1 MNHDATF
8 RERVHEFW
16 NWFPDQ
22 ADQLTAA
29 VKSDNPKESLASF
42 FDDVRAKIGG
52 LAWAF
57 GPGSTEDT
65 LSFTVTGE
73 GEKSRQ
79 LLAQYWL
86 DNAVPVPGWDFY
98 CSRQATSAE
107 DLQAIQIEVGGA
119 RVDANT
125 MLVEMNA
132 DEENQVVDLQAWHP
146 ALETLDENNRY
157 NIAFL
162 LLDEALGE
170 YGTQAKLGTIELK
183 PSSEGQPL
191 TKPLA
196 ELPSYLESLWAEK
209 GWEENSPLETYT
221 GYQSEPS
228 DGFVRSDTIA
238 GYTNVPEVV
247 VAYLDKN
254 GQLEEDPV
262 DGTGASFCFV
272 KLDRGELPED
282 HDPLAFRTE
291 IETEVARR
299 IAGGGGY
306 VIGGATGT
314 DFSYVDAVIFDGDRS
329 LAAIREAIDLTHNG
343 DFEILPFYSGSV

>member
-16 NWFPDQ
+16 NWFPHQ

-29 VKSDNPKESLASF
+29 VNSDNPKKSLESF
-42 FDDVRAKIGG
+42 FEDVRTKIGG

-79 LLAQYWL
+79 LLAQFWL
-86 DNAVPVPGWDFY
+86 ENAVPVAGWDFY
-98 CSRQATSAE
+98 CSRQATPAE
-107 DLQAIQIEVGGA
+107 HLDGIKIEVG
-119 RVDANT
+119 DACIDTTT
-125 MLVEMNA
+125 MLINTEV
-132 DEENQVVDLQAWHP
+132 DDENQVINLQAWHP
-146 ALETLDENNRY
+146 AFEELDENGRY

-162 LLDEALGE
+162 LLDESLGE
-170 YGTQAKLGTIELK
+170 YGTQSKLGKIELK
-183 PSSEGQPL
+183 PSSEDRPL
-191 TKPLA
+191 AKPLA
-196 ELPSYLESLWAEK
+196 SLPGYLETLWADK

-221 GYQSEPS
+221 GYQAEPT
-228 DGFVRSDTIA
+228 DNFVRSDTIA

-247 VAYLDKN
+247 VAYLDNDGK
-254 GQLEEDPV
+254 LDEDPV
-262 DGTGASFCFV
+262 NGTGASFYFV

-314 DFSYVDAVIFDGDRS
+314 NYSYVDVVIFDGERS

-343 DFEILPFYSGSV
+343 DFEILPFYSAE

>member
-16 NWFPDQ
+16 DWFPEQ

-29 VKSDNPKESLASF
+29 VKSEDPKESLEYFVEA
-42 FDDVRAKIGG
+42 VRAKIGG

-57 GPGSTEDT
+57 GPGSSEET

-86 DNAVPVPGWDFY
+86 DSAVPVPGWDFY
-98 CSRQATSAE
+98 CSRQATPAE
-107 DLQAIQIEVGGA
+107 HLDGIKIQVGEA
-119 RVDANT
+119 CVDTTT
-125 MLVEMNA
+125 MMIDTKV
-132 DEENQVVDLQAWHP
+132 DEENQSIDLQAWHP
-146 ALETLDENNRY
+146 VFESLDENGRY

-162 LLDEALGE
+162 LLDESLGE
-170 YGTQAKLGTIELK
+170 YGTQTKIGKIELK
-183 PSSEGQPL
+183 PGAGDQPL
-191 TKPLA
+191 SKPLA
-196 ELPSYLESLWAEK
+196 ELPGYLESLWAEK

-221 GYQSEPS
+221 GYQAEPT
-228 DGFVRSDTIA
+228 DDFVRSDTIA

-247 VAYLDKN
+247 VAYLDN
-254 GQLEEDPV
+254 DGQLDEDPV
-262 DGTGASFCFV
+262 DGTGAGFYFV
-272 KLDRGELPED
+272 KLDRSGLPED

-314 DFSYVDAVIFDGDRS
+314 GDSYVDVVIFDGDRS

-343 DFEILPFYSGSV
+343 GFEILPFFKSS